1 MKSIDDKIVN
11 DLRRFEFFSQHIWP
25 TLRLVFSKSVA
36 PRCAQCVLSTNAPQ
50 TSLNRDGVCNFCE
63 EFNRLSSEPDRKEWL
78 ARYRHHQEL
87 ALDELL
93 KSHQGAGK
101 HRYDAIM
108 LFSGGKDSVYIL
120 SRIRKNYPNLR
131 LLLMTWNNGF
141 YSKLSLDA
149 SKDIASKLDLD
160 HVVYSPVST
169 LYKTLYRY
177 TLAHVGAKGSYET
190 VDRLDGTLNQ
200 LLGIHFAYELNIPL
214 VLCGVDWA
222 QNLIMQS
229 QTYFVF
235 PDEDIHSRIL
245 VDRMERRSGLM
256 IKDIFNEEDQK
267 LFWDGTGKDPD
278 RIPKYV
284 SPLAAWR
291 PNKSEI
297 LKVLD
302 EENLLSVKNSSP
314 VLTNNQ
320 VLSAMTALDFK
331 RIGYCSFEPEFSAM
345 IRFGETYP
353 AYWKNVFE
361 SAEFLVKTNSIVMRN
376 SVDKIMKKLDLSY
389 EDIGL

>member
-1 MKSIDDKIVN
+1 MKTIDEQIVT
-11 DLRRFEFFSQHIWP
+11 DLRRFDFFAQRIWP
-25 TLRLVFSKSVA
+25 VIRPGFAKSVA
-36 PRCAQCVLSTNAPQ
+36 PRCHQCVLSSKAPK
-50 TSLNRDGVCNFCE
+50 TVLNSAGVCNFCQ
-63 EFNRLSSEPDRKEWL
+63 EFNNSQDDEHKQWL
-78 ARYRHHQEL
+78 AKYQKKQIAEL
-87 ALDELL
+87 EHMLRE
-93 KSHQGAGK
+93 HQGRGA
-101 HRYDAIM
+101 HRYDAVM

-120 SRIRKNYPNLR
+120 SRIRKEFPNLR

-149 SKDIASKLDLD
+149 STEIARKLDLD
-160 HVVYSPVST
+160 HVVYSPISS

-177 TLAHVGAKGSYET
+177 TLTHVGTKGSYET

-235 PDEDIHSRIL
+235 PEEDVCSRVL
-245 VDRMERRSGLM
+245 VDRMERRSGFK
-256 IKDIFNEEDQK
+256 ISEIFNEENQK
-267 LFWDGTGKDPD
+267 LFWDGTGKD
-278 RIPKYV
+278 RRRVPKYV

-291 PNKSEI
+291 PHKAEI
-297 LKVLD
+297 QKVLQ
-302 EENLLSVKNSSP
+302 EEKLLALRNSSP

-331 RIGYCSFEPEFSAM
+331 RVGYCTFEPEFAAM
-345 IRFGETYP
+345 IRFGENDP
-353 AYWKNVFE
+353 RYWKNVFE
-361 SAEFLVKTNSIVMRN
+361 AAEFLVNKGIVIRDA
-376 SVDKIMKKLDLSY
+376 VKKILVKLELS
-389 EDIGL
+389 DSDVWN

>member
-1 MKSIDDKIVN
+1 
-11 DLRRFEFFSQHIWP
+11 
-25 TLRLVFSKSVA
+25 
-36 PRCAQCVLSTNAPQ
+36 
-50 TSLNRDGVCNFCE
+50 
-63 EFNRLSSEPDRKEWL
+63 
-78 ARYRHHQEL
+78 
-87 ALDELL
+87 
-93 KSHQGAGK
+93 
-101 HRYDAIM
+101 M

-120 SRIRKNYPNLR
+120 SRIRKEFPNLR

-149 SKDIASKLDLD
+149 STEIARKLDLD
-160 HVVYSPVST
+160 HVVYSPISS

-177 TLAHVGAKGSYET
+177 TLTHVGTKGSYET

-235 PDEDIHSRIL
+235 PEEDVCSRVL
-245 VDRMERRSGLM
+245 VDRMERRSGFK
-256 IKDIFNEEDQK
+256 IGEIFNEENQK
-267 LFWDGTGKDPD
+267 LFWDGTGKD
-278 RIPKYV
+278 RRRVPKYV

-291 PNKSEI
+291 PHKAEI
-297 LKVLD
+297 QKVLQ
-302 EENLLSVKNSSP
+302 EEKLLALKNSSP

-331 RIGYCSFEPEFSAM
+331 RVGYCTFEPEFAAM
-345 IRFGETYP
+345 IRFGENDP
-353 AYWKNVFE
+353 RYWKNVFE
-361 SAEFLVKTNSIVMRN
+361 AAEFLVNKGIVIRDA
-376 SVDKIMKKLDLSY
+376 VKKILVKLELS
-389 EDIGL
+389 DSDVWN